1 MTLYA
6 NRDERN
12 LTERLFPTERPV
24 GLTGA
29 EIMKAQDPVEV
40 RQIIGGSC
48 RRLNYN
54 GRMDIFQRGVNT
66 TISGS
71 SSVEQYV
78 ADRFFIGLRTNNYTI
93 SATRDTSDHPSEFNS
108 CLKLTNGTG
117 VAGTAS
123 SNVVLG
129 YGPFEGWQTHDL
141 AWGTPYA
148 KDLTI
153 SFWVKSS
160 IPGIYSIQIINYGT
174 GNAQAFREYHIKHA
188 DSWQWCSVTF
198 KGCTSLGT
206 TNILHDRAMVVN
218 WSLGAGPDDR
228 IDESVQDWVTTGG
241 NWRGTND
248 SVEWSAVTG
257 ATFQITGVQMETGP
271 VATEFAYRSYQEEVA
286 LCQRYFCK
294 SYGINVDP
302 GTNTTA
308 GLRVGRNFDPN
319 GARSDVPGYTEFP
332 VSMRTS
338 PSLTF
343 YTKAGTVNKVN
354 RGSASGGSIGSNES
368 TLSFGV
374 TGPSGIG
381 YLSLNPSVPA
391 ASFYYY
397 HYTAG
402 ADFYDS

>member
-48 RRLNYN
+48 RRINYN
-54 GRMDIFQRGVNT
+54 GRMDIFQRGTST
-66 TISGS
+66 TVAGTSEEI
-71 SSVEQYV
+71 YV
-78 ADRFFIGLRTNNYTI
+78 ADRWFIGTRTNNYSVTG
-93 SATRDTSDHPSEFNS
+93 ARDTTDHPSEFNS
-108 CLKLTNGTG
+108 CLKITNGTG
-117 VAGTAS
+117 YAGQLS
-123 SNVVLG
+123 SNLVLG

-141 AWGTPYA
+141 AWGSPYA

-160 IPGIYSIQIINYGT
+160 VPGIYSIQLINYGT
-174 GNAQAFREYHIKHA
+174 GNAQAFREYHVKHA
-188 DSWQWCSVTF
+188 GSWQWCSVTF
-198 KGCTSLGT
+198 NGCTSLGT
-206 TNILHDRAMVVN
+206 TDLYSERALVVN

-248 SVEWSAVTG
+248 SVEWGAVTG

-271 VATEFAYRSYQEEVA
+271 VATEFAYRSYPEEVA

-294 SYGINVDP
+294 SYGIAVNP
-302 GTNTTA
+302 GTDTTS
-308 GLRVGRNFDPN
+308 GLRVGRNFDASS
-319 GARSDVPGYTEFP
+319 ARSDVPSYTEFP
-332 VSMRTS
+332 VSMRAN
-338 PSLTF
+338 PSLKF
-343 YTKAGTVNKVN
+343 YSKAGTVNRVN
-354 RGSASGGSIGSNES
+354 IGNSSGGSIGAES
-368 TLSFGV
+368 TIAFG
-374 TGPSGIG
+374 TNGPSGIG
-381 YLSLNPSVPA
+381 HLNFGTSVPA
-391 ASFYYY
+391 AAFYYF
-397 HYTAG
+397 HYTAN
-402 ADFYDS
+402 ADFYS

>member
-48 RRLNYN
+48 RRINYN
-54 GRMDIFQRGVNT
+54 GRMDIFQRGTST
-66 TISGS
+66 TVAGTSEE
-71 SSVEQYV
+71 VYV
-78 ADRFFIGLRTNNYTI
+78 ADRWFIGTRTNNYSVTG
-93 SATRDTSDHPSEFNS
+93 ARDTTDHPSEFNS
-108 CLKLTNGTG
+108 CLKITNGTG
-117 VAGTAS
+117 YAGQLS
-123 SNVVLG
+123 SNLVLG
-129 YGPFEGWQTHDL
+129 YGPFEGWQTHDF
-141 AWGTPYA
+141 AWGSPYA

-160 IPGIYSIQIINYGT
+160 VPGIYSIQLINYGT

-188 DSWQWCSVTF
+188 GSWQWCSVTF
-198 KGCTSLGT
+198 RGCTSLGT
-206 TNILHDRAMVVN
+206 NDLYESRALVVN

-248 SVEWSAVTG
+248 SVEWGAVTG
-257 ATFQITGVQMETGP
+257 ATFQITGVQMETGS
-271 VATEFAYRSYQEEVA
+271 VATEFAYRSYPEEVA

-294 SYGINVDP
+294 SYNTSTAP
-302 GTNTTA
+302 GTDTTS
-308 GLRVGRNFDPN
+308 GLRIGRNFDA
-319 GARSDVPGYTEFP
+319 GSARSDVPGYTEFP
-332 VSMRTS
+332 VSMRTN
-338 PSLTF
+338 PTLTF
-343 YTKAGTVNKVN
+343 YTKAGTANKVN
-354 RGSASGGSIGSNES
+354 IGNSSGGSIGAES
-368 TLSFGV
+368 TLSFG
-374 TGPSGIG
+374 TNGPNGIG
-381 YLSLNPSVPA
+381 HLSLGTSVPA

-397 HYTAG
+397 HYTAN
-402 ADFYDS
+402 ADFYS

>member
-48 RRLNYN
+48 RRINYN
-54 GRMDIFQRGVNT
+54 GRMDIFQRGNNT
-66 TISGS
+66 VVSGS
-71 SSVEQYV
+71 SSIEQYV
-78 ADRFFIGLRTNNYTI
+78 ADRWFIGLRTNNYTI
-93 SATRDTSDHPSEFNS
+93 TAARDTSDHPSEFNS

-117 VAGTAS
+117 VAGNAS

-129 YGPFEGWQTHDL
+129 YGPFEGWQTHDF

-160 IPGIYSIQIINYGT
+160 VPGIYSIQLINYGT
-174 GNAQAFREYHIKHA
+174 GNVQAFREYHVKHA
-188 DSWQWCSVTF
+188 GAWQWCSVTF
-198 KGCTSLGT
+198 NGCTSLGT
-206 TNILHDRAMVVN
+206 TNILTDRALVVN
-218 WSLGAGPDDR
+218 WSLGAGPTDR
-228 IDESVQDWVTTGG
+228 IDESVQDWATTGG

-248 SVEWSAVTG
+248 SVEWGAVTG

-271 VATEFAYRSYQEEVA
+271 VATEFAYRSYPEEVA

-294 SYGINVDP
+294 SYGIDVEP
-302 GTNTTA
+302 GTNTSE

-332 VSMRTS
+332 VSMRTA

-343 YTKAGTVNKVN
+343 YAKAGTVNKAN
-354 RGSASGGSIGSNES
+354 RGNSTGGSVGSNES
-368 TLSFGV
+368 TV
-374 TGPSGIG
+374 TNGINGPSGIG
-381 YLSLNPSVPA
+381 YLSLSPSVPSA
-391 ASFYYY
+391 AFYYF
-397 HYTAG
+397 HYTAA
-402 ADFYDS
+402 ADFYD